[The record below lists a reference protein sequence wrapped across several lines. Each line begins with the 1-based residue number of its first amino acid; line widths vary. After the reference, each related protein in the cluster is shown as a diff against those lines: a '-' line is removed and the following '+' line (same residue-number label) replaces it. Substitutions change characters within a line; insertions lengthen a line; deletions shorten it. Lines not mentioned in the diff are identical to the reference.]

1 MIEPHLLGQSW
12 RSMPSRGARAIV
24 TFALLICLPAVAS
37 AQTFPPKPPASD
49 FYVDLAG
56 LIQTTE
62 AQQINSIAGALLS
75 EERIPIYVVTI
86 RSLADFGASAMG
98 IEAYAL
104 ALFNEWGIGFQD
116 RNNGMLLLVSL
127 GDRKARIEFGA
138 DWAHRHDAA
147 AKSVMDTLIVPKF
160 KSDDYS
166 VGILDGVRGMEAMAR
181 GLNLPKPKTPWW
193 FLPLVILGA
202 IAIVALIVN
211 LFRTGRKG
219 WAWVVIAAVGVM
231 LFVFLRTAATRGGS
245 GGGFGG
251 GSGGGGGASG
261 SW

>member
-1 MIEPHLLGQSW
+1 MLN
-12 RSMPSRGARAIV
+12 RGARAILTV
-24 TFALLICLPAVAS
+24 ALLICLPAMAA

-56 LIQTTE
+56 LIQPAE
-62 AQQINSIAGALLS
+62 AQQINGIARALL
-75 EERIPIYVVTI
+75 EERIPIYVVTV
-86 RSLADFGASAMG
+86 RSLAEFGASAMG

-104 ALFNEWGIGFQD
+104 ALFNEWGIGFED

-147 AKSVMDTLIVPKF
+147 AKDVMDTLIVPKF

-166 VGILDGVRGMEAMAR
+166 VGILDGVRGLEAMAR

-202 IAIVALIVN
+202 IGVVVLIVN

-219 WAWVVIAAVGVM
+219 WAWVVIAAVGVL
-231 LFVFLRTAATRGGS
+231 LFMILRTSSNRSGS

>member
-1 MIEPHLLGQSW
+1 ML
-12 RSMPSRGARAIV
+12 SRGARAIL
-24 TFALLICLPAVAS
+24 TFALLILLPAVAA
-37 AQTFPPKPPASD
+37 AQTFPPKPPDSD
-49 FYVDLAG
+49 FYVDIAG
-56 LIQTTE
+56 LIETAD
-62 AQQINSIAGALLS
+62 AQQINSIASALLS
-75 EERIPIYVVTI
+75 EERIPIYVVTV
-86 RSLADFGASAMG
+86 RSLAEFGASSMG
-98 IEAYAL
+98 IEAYTL

-147 AKSVMDTLIVPKF
+147 AKNVMDTLIVPKF

-202 IAIVALIVN
+202 IAVIALIVN
-211 LFRTGRKG
+211 LFRTGRTG

-231 LFVFLRTAATRGGS
+231 LFMILRSSGNSGGS